1 MSRDDREEEPERR
14 SLSCRMWSTSD
25 RKTHPRGGNARMW
38 STSDQ
43 GGGTLRAWTTEKPV
57 PTADDYDTFQRGT
70 DDAENVRTGNW
81 TAPWK
86 DAPLPGTPQEAR
98 ERQLRTRFRYYLQ
111 NDTSL
116 KWTDTKARSAAR
128 KGGKTWSRA
137 KQDAARIN
145 GRKGARYGYLGAQ
158 YGKLGGRPRKRS
170 GTNSAP
176 AS

>member
-43 GGGTLRAWTTEKPV
+43 GGGTLRMWSTSKPKPT
-57 PTADDYDTFQRGT
+57 PTAEEYETYRQAAEA
-70 DDAENVRTGNW
+70 AENVRTGNW

-86 DAPLPGTPQEAR
+86 DAPLPGTPEEAR
-98 ERQLRTRFRYYLQ
+98 ARQKRTRFRYHEQ
-111 NDTSL
+111 RDKSL

-128 KGGKTWSRA
+128 KGGSRRSRRKTEANRA
-137 KQDAARIN
+137 K
-145 GRKGARYGYLGAQ
+145 GRYGILGAR
-158 YGKLGGRPRKRS
+158 YGKLGGRPRKPR
-170 GTNSAP
+170 P
-176 AS
+176 